1 MRTQNYRVQLA
12 VVGGGPAGV
21 TAAIAAARQGLAT
34 LLVTNRPVL
43 GGNSS
48 SEIRVWARGA
58 VGAGNLFAEEMGIW
72 GELKLE
78 NLYRNPEGN
87 PIFWDEVLLDA
98 VLAEPNLTLVLNTQ
112 VDALRREGARVCA
125 VEGTQQGTG
134 KKITVEADWFLDA
147 TGDGTLGALAGLP
160 YYLGEQ
166 LVMPGQRAEP
176 PFELLGSSLLF
187 FTEKTDHPVAFHAPA
202 YAWPR
207 DKVEALLQG
216 GGRIVEPTMSGSDC
230 WWFELGGRQDTIAED
245 GEIALELRRLV
256 LGVWDYIKNS
266 GRFDADCYTLS
277 WIGSIPGKRESRR
290 MVTDYLLRGQDVLQ
304 ERSFEDGAFYGG
316 WYLDV
321 HPAGGMLDADAP
333 NCVQT
338 PVPVYPIPLRCLYN
352 SQVENLLFA
361 GRCIGTER
369 EAFFSTRVMDTCA
382 LSGQAAAML
391 AAACAA
397 WHTVPGQM
405 TKDQVVQLRQQLLRE
420 DLFVPG
426 LPADDP
432 TDLAREASLTVTSTH
447 DGRAGALAGA
457 MSLAE
462 GGFVTFPG
470 VEGTALLRVSLS
482 KGQTLRGTLYGA
494 PLPNVLCPG
503 EKIRA
508 YCWDLPAGDHILP
521 VQGQAGCFCTLV
533 LEPAP
538 GAELPLCRPLRTGF
552 VCGKKDGPVCGEPM
566 LAYEQPG
573 AFYGAEQLVN
583 GYIRPWGGA
592 NQWCAAPQDPE
603 PCITLQWPQARALKQ
618 LRLYLDPD
626 LCAERPSSHAAQWQ
640 ASHKLT
646 LHREMPAQLA
656 RDMTVEVSQDGSSW
670 KPVWEQRENRK
681 RLVTVAFPEKQ
692 EFQALRIRFTKTWGP
707 RPVGVFALHLI

>member
-1 MRTQNYRVQLA
+1 MTPLWEQSKR
-12 VVGGGPAGV
+12 
-21 TAAIAAARQGLAT
+21 
-34 LLVTNRPVL
+34 
-43 GGNSS
+43 SWH

-58 VGAGNLFAEEMGIW
+58 VGAGNLYAEEMGIW

-78 NLYRNPEGN
+78 NLYRNPDGN

-98 VLAEPNLTLVLNTQ
+98 VLAESNLTLLLNTQ
-112 VDALRREGARVCA
+112 VDTLHREGCRVSA
-125 VEGTQQGTG
+125 VEGTQQGTE

-166 LVMPGQRAEP
+166 LVVPGQEPEP

-187 FTEKTDHPVAFHAPA
+187 YTEKTDRPVTFHAPA
-202 YAWPR
+202 YAWSR
-207 DKVEALLQG
+207 EKVEALLQG

-230 WWFELGGRQDTIAED
+230 WWFELGGRQDTIGED
-245 GEIALELRRLV
+245 GDIALELRRLV

-266 GRFDADCYTLS
+266 GRFAADCYTLS

-290 MVTDYLLRGQDVLQ
+290 MVTDYLLRGEDVL
-304 ERSFEDGAFYGG
+304 RGRNFADGAFYGG

-391 AAACAA
+391 AAACAM

-405 TKDQVVQLRQQLLRE
+405 TKAQVAQLRQQLLRE

-426 LPADDP
+426 LQ
-432 TDLAREASLTVTSTH
+432 TDESANLAHEAKLTATSVH
-447 DGRAGALAGA
+447 DGRAGAPTGT
-457 MSLAE
+457 MSLEE

-470 VEGTALLRVSLS
+470 VDGTVLLSVTLHTP
-482 KGQTLRGTLYGA
+482 QTLYGTLYSA
-494 PLPNVLCPG
+494 PLPNHLCPG
-503 EKIRA
+503 KRMRE
-508 YCWDLPAGDHILP
+508 YCWKLPAGHHKLP
-521 VQGQAGCFCTLV
+521 IQAQAGRFCTLV
-533 LEPAP
+533 LEAAP
-538 GAELPLCRPLRTGF
+538 DAELPLCQPLRTGF
-552 VCGKKDGPVCGEPM
+552 VCGEKGMPVCGEPM
-566 LAYEQPG
+566 LEYETPESL
-573 AFYGAEQLVN
+573 YGAEQLVN

-603 PCITLQWPQARALKQ
+603 PCITMQWPQAREMEQ
-618 LRLYLDPD
+618 LRLYLDPE
-626 LCAERPSSHAAQWQ
+626 LCVERPSSHAAQWQ
-640 ASHKLT
+640 DSHKLT
-646 LHREMPAQLA
+646 LYREMPPQLA
-656 RDMTVEVSQDGSSW
+656 RDMIVEVSRDGSGW
-670 KPVWEQRENRK
+670 KPVWEQKDNRK
-681 RLVTVAFPEKQ
+681 RLITVVLPKKQ
-692 EFQALRIRFTKTWGP
+692 KIQALRIRFTRTWGP
-707 RPVGVFALHLI
+707 RPVGVFALHVV

>member
-1 MRTQNYRVQLA
+1 MWTQNYRVQLA

-21 TAAIAAARQGLAT
+21 TAAIAAARQGMNT

-58 VGAGNLFAEEMGIW
+58 VGAGNLYAEEMGIW

-98 VLAEPNLTLVLNTQ
+98 VLAESNLTLLLNTQ
-112 VDALRREGARVCA
+112 VDTLHREGCRVCA
-125 VEGTQQGTG
+125 VEGVQQGTE
-134 KKITVEADWFLDA
+134 KKIMVEADWFLDA

-160 YYLGEQ
+160 YYLGER
-166 LVMPGQRAEP
+166 LVAPGQEPEP

-187 FTEKTDHPVAFHAPA
+187 YTEKTEHPVAFHAPA

-207 DKVEALLQG
+207 EKVEALLQG

-230 WWFELGGRQDTIAED
+230 WWFELGGRQNTIRDD

-266 GRFDADCYTLS
+266 GSFDADCYTLS

-304 ERSFEDGAFYGG
+304 GRSFEDGAFYGG

-391 AAACAA
+391 AAACTM

-405 TKDQVVQLRQQLLRE
+405 TKGQIAQLRQQLLKE

-426 LPADDP
+426 LQGDERADQVY
-432 TDLAREASLTVTSTH
+432 EAKLTVSSTH
-447 DGRAGALAGA
+447 DGRAGAPAGA

-470 VEGTALLRVSLS
+470 MDGTVLFSVTLHTP
-482 KGQTLRGTLYGA
+482 QTLRGILYGA

-503 EKIRA
+503 EKIRE
-508 YCWDLPAGDHILP
+508 YCWELPAGDHILQ
-521 VQGQAGCFCTLV
+521 VQAQEECFCTLV

-538 GAELPLCRPLRTGF
+538 GAELPLCQPLRTGF
-552 VCGKKDGPVCGEPM
+552 VCGKKDGTVCGEPM
-566 LAYEQPG
+566 LEYEQP
-573 AFYGAEQLVN
+573 AKLYGGKQLVN
-583 GYIRPWGGA
+583 GYIRPWNSP
-592 NQWCAAPQDPE
+592 NQWCAAPEDHE

-656 RDMTVEVSQDGSSW
+656 RDMTVEVSPDGRHW
-670 KPVWEQRENRK
+670 EPVWEQRENRK
-681 RLVTVAFPEKQ
+681 RLVIVPLPEKQ
-692 EFQALRIRFTKTWGP
+692 KIQALRVRFTKTWGH
-707 RPVGVFALHLI
+707 RPVGVFALNIV

>member
-1 MRTQNYRVQLA
+1 MQTKLYTVQLA

-87 PIFWDEVLLDA
+87 PVFWDEVLLDA
-98 VLAEPNLTLVLNTQ
+98 VLAEPNLTLLFNTQ
-112 VDALRREGARVCA
+112 VDTLQRDGCRVCA
-125 VEGTQQGTG
+125 VEGTQQGSE
-134 KKITVEADWFLDA
+134 KRIRVEAGWFLDA

-166 LVMPGQRAEP
+166 LVTPGQPPRP

-187 FTEKTDHPVAFHAPA
+187 YTQKTDRPVAFHAPA

-207 DKVEALLQG
+207 QKVEALLQG
-216 GGRIVEPTMSGSDC
+216 GGRIVEPAMSGSDC
-230 WWFELGGRQDTIAED
+230 WWFELGGRQDTIGED
-245 GEIALELRRLV
+245 GDIALELRRLV

-266 GRFDADCYTLS
+266 GRFDADSYTLS

-290 MVTDYLLRGQDVLQ
+290 MATDYLLRGADVLQ
-304 ERSFEDGAFYGG
+304 GRTFEDGAFYGG

-321 HPAGGMLDADAP
+321 HPAGGMLDAHAP

-338 PVPVYPIPLRCLYN
+338 PVPVYAIPLRCLYN
-352 SQVENLLFA
+352 SRVENLLFA

-369 EAFFSTRVMDTCA
+369 SAFFSTRVMDTCA

-391 AAACAA
+391 AVACAA

-405 TKDQVVQLRQQLLRE
+405 TRAQVDRLRQQLLRE

-426 LPADDP
+426 LAAKDG
-432 TDLAREASLTVTSTH
+432 TDLALKAELEVTSVH
-447 DGRAGALAGA
+447 DGRPGPRTGR
-457 MSLAE
+457 MDLAE

-470 VEGTALLRVSLS
+470 VQGTALLPVSLHTP
-482 KGQTLRGTLYGA
+482 QTLHGALYMA
-494 PLPNVLCPG
+494 PLPNRLCPG
-503 EKIRA
+503 EKIRD
-508 YCWDLPAGDHILP
+508 YRWELPAGDHTLP
-521 VQGQAGCFCTLV
+521 IQAQAGGFCTLV
-533 LEPAP
+533 LEAAP
-538 GAELPLCRPLRTGF
+538 GAGLPLCQAQRTGF
-552 VCGKKDGPVCGEPM
+552 VCGKKGSPVWGEPM
-566 LAYEQPG
+566 LEYQMPQRL
-573 AFYGAEQLVN
+573 YGAEQLVN
-583 GYIRPWGGA
+583 GYARPWGGA
-592 NQWCAAPQDPE
+592 NQWCAAPGDPQ
-603 PCITLQWPQARALKQ
+603 PAVTLRWPQPQALRE
-618 LRLYLDPD
+618 LRLYLDPE

-640 ASHKLT
+640 DSHQLAFY
-646 LHREMPAQLA
+646 RQMPAQLA
-656 RDMTVEVSQDGSSW
+656 RDMAVEVLREGGW
-670 KPVWEQRENRK
+670 EPVWQGKDNRK
-681 RLVTVAFPEKQ
+681 RLVTVALPEGKKSR
-692 EFQALRIRFTKTWGP
+692 ALRIRFIRTWGD
-707 RPVGVFALHLI
+707 RPVGVFAVNVS

>member
-1 MRTQNYRVQLA
+1 MRTQNYRVQMA

-21 TAAIAAARQGLAT
+21 TAALAAARQGLTT

-58 VGAGNLFAEEMGIW
+58 VGAGNLYAEEMGIW

-78 NLYRNPEGN
+78 NLYRNPDGN

-98 VLAEPNLTLVLNTQ
+98 VLAESNLTLLLNTQ
-112 VDALRREGARVCA
+112 VDTLRREGCRVCA
-125 VEGTQQGTG
+125 VEGVQQGTE

-147 TGDGTLGALAGLP
+147 TGDGTLGFLAGLP

-166 LVMPGQRAEP
+166 LVMPGQQPKP

-187 FTEKTDHPVAFHAPA
+187 YTEKTDHPVAFHAPA

-207 DKVEALLQG
+207 EKVEALLQG

-245 GEIALELRRLV
+245 GDIALELRRLV

-266 GRFDADCYTLS
+266 GYFDADCYTLS
-277 WIGSIPGKRESRR
+277 WIGSVPGKRESRR

-304 ERSFEDGAFYGG
+304 GHSFEDGAFYGG

-352 SQVENLLFA
+352 PQIENLLFA

-405 TKDQVVQLRQQLLRE
+405 TKEQVAALRQRLLQE

-426 LPADDP
+426 LQEDSS
-432 TDLAREASLTVTSTH
+432 TNLAAQAERIVTSTH
-447 DGRAGALAGA
+447 NSLAGPRTECL
-457 MSLAE
+457 SLEE
-462 GGFVTFPG
+462 GAYVTFPG
-470 VEGTALLRVSLS
+470 AEEKALLPVTLHRPV
-482 KGQTLRGTLYGA
+482 TLRAALYTA
-494 PLPNVLCPG
+494 PLPNHLCPG
-503 EKIRA
+503 EKA
-508 YCWDLPAGDHILP
+508 GEYCWELPAGNHKLA
-521 VQGQAGCFCTLV
+521 VQGRADTFCTLV

-538 GAELPLCRPLRTGF
+538 GAELPLCQPVRTGF
-552 VCGKKDGPVCGEPM
+552 VCGKHGMSVCGEPM
-566 LAYEQPG
+566 LEYETPVSL
-573 AFYGAEQLVN
+573 YGAEQLVN
-583 GYIRPWGGA
+583 GYIRPWKGP
-592 NQWCAAPQDPE
+592 NQWCAASDDPE
-603 PCITLQWPQARALKQ
+603 PAVTLRWAQPRTLGELK
-618 LRLYLDPD
+618 LYLDPE

-640 ASHKLT
+640 DSHKLD
-646 LHREMPAQLA
+646 LYREMPAQLA
-656 RDMTVEVSQDGSSW
+656 RDMIVEVSQDGSGW
-670 KPVWEQRENRK
+670 KPVWELKDNRK
-681 RLVTVAFPEKQ
+681 RLVTVALPEKQ
-692 EFQALRIRFTKTWGP
+692 EIQALRIRFTRTWGP
-707 RPVGVFALHLI
+707 RPVGVFALHVV